1 MIKDTPVINEVSIE
15 APAKINLFLEIL
27 GKRDDGYHEI
37 ETVMQEIDITD
48 LLRFKEIEEGVRLE
62 CEDNSIPLNE
72 DNLVYKAAKLIQR
85 ECGIK
90 KGALI
95 RLEKRIPV
103 GAGLGGGSSDA
114 AATLKALNLLWKIG
128 LSDAELVEL
137 ASKLGSDVAF
147 FIEGKTSLCKGR
159 GEKVYPIESNSKLN
173 YIVIFPN
180 INVSTKAIYE
190 NVRLDLTKK
199 RKDVSFLKE
208 ELRSS
213 NAFSLGKLLFNRLE
227 ETIFAQYPDL
237 RKIKDSLKC
246 FGFRGILVSGSGS
259 SIFGLCSDW
268 NQAKVIRN
276 EIDARG
282 FGKVFVATS
291 VTVPQ
296 VKRQAEREDL

>member
-1 MIKDTPVINEVSIE
+1 MKDTPINNEISIE
-15 APAKINLFLEIL
+15 APAKVNLFLEIL
-27 GKRDDGYHEI
+27 GKRDDGFHEL
-37 ETVMQEIDITD
+37 ETVMQEISITD
-48 LLRFKEIEEGVRLE
+48 LLRFKETEEGIRLE

-85 ECGIK
+85 ECGIE

-114 AATLKALNLLWKIG
+114 AATLKALNQLWKIG
-128 LSDAELVEL
+128 LSDDGLMKL
-137 ASKLGSDVAF
+137 ASRLGSDVAF
-147 FIEGKTSLCKGR
+147 FVKGKTSLCRGR

-173 YIVIFPN
+173 YVVIFPDV
-180 INVSTKAIYE
+180 NVSTKAIYE
-190 NVRLDLTKK
+190 NVRLDLTKN

-208 ELRSS
+208 ALSGS
-213 NAFSLGKLLFNRLE
+213 DAFSLGKLLFNRLE
-227 ETIFAQYPDL
+227 ETLFAQYPDL
-237 RKIKDSLKC
+237 REIKGSLES
-246 FGFRGILVSGSGS
+246 FGFCGVLVSGSGS

-268 NQAKVIRN
+268 GQAKAIRN
-276 EIDARG
+276 KIDAKG